1 MYVTE
6 EPYVEKE
13 VVKDFFKVV
22 MKKDDKYQHQL
33 LNKFNLKKSMHILAW
48 VSHFISNSHIKN
60 VYEQKH
66 GPIVTEKIETQLMK
80 MIKQYLLEVEGRHS
94 TAKGKS
100 KSTNG
105 LTKFARLLTKN

>member
-48 VSHFISNSHIKN
+48 VSHFISNCHIKN

-80 MIKQYLLEVEGRHS
+80 MIKQYLLEFKLKEDIQQQ
-94 TAKGKS
+94 KGS
-100 KSTNG
+100 LN
-105 LTKFARLLTKN
+105 LQMD